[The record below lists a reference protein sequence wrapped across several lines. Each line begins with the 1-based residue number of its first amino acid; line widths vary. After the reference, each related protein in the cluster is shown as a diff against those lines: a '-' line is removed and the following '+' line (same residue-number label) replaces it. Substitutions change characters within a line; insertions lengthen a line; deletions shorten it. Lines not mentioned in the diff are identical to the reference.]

1 MEDPRGD
8 TLKRGTTVTL
18 VLKEEAYD
26 YLEQDTVKD
35 LIKKY
40 SQFIN
45 FNIYMWTSKTETV
58 EEPDEEAEEE
68 AAEKPETEDE
78 PVKEEDEDAAVE
90 EEKEDEEKKPK
101 TKKVQK
107 TTWDWEL
114 INDHKPIWTRKPAE
128 VEDEEYQEFYKVCF
142 CDVFT
147 RNFLFTIYH
156 CFHEFFSS
164 IRVSPKTLQM
174 PCHILI
180 LWLKEKSHLNLY
192 YSYQKS
198 NRLKVSTSMANRLI
212 ILNCMSEEFSLLTTS
227 RI

>member
-1 MEDPRGD
+1 MKDIRNVF
-8 TLKRGTTVTL
+8 VTNKL
-18 VLKEEAYD
+18 NFAILRIILIFVDFEKFQVLKEEAYD

-45 FNIYMWTSKTETV
+45 FNIYMWNSKTETV
-58 EEPDEEAEEE
+58 EEPDEDAEEAEKSEE
-68 AAEKPETEDE
+68 DKAEDAPKD
-78 PVKEEDEDAAVE
+78 EDEDAAVE
-90 EEKEDEEKKPK
+90 EENDEEKKPK

-142 CDVFT
+142 CDIFT

-164 IRVSPKTLQM
+164 FRVSPKTLQM
-174 PCHILI
+174 P
-180 LWLKEKSHLNLY
+180 
-192 YSYQKS
+192 
-198 NRLKVSTSMANRLI
+198 
-212 ILNCMSEEFSLLTTS
+212 
-227 RI
+227 